1 MDLRLKG
8 RTALVNGASQGIG
21 YAIAHLLAEEGAR
34 VAVGAR
40 REAALLAAAERIRR
54 ETGGEVVAIQG
65 DIRRAEDCERLVA
78 TTVNEL
84 GGLEILIN
92 NDGAPPLGSVL
103 AFDDEAWRKA
113 LEQNLMSVVRL
124 SRAAVPHMRKLGGG
138 AIVCNTAL
146 SVLQPLPGFSLSVAS
161 WAGVIGYVKTL
172 SLEVAADNIS
182 VNTIC
187 PGIVETSRLKLVQSQ
202 SAELRDMTAEIP
214 MKRAGDPEEIAALVA
229 LLVSPRGRYITGST
243 IHIDG
248 GAARSLW

>member
-187 PGIVETSRLKLVQSQ
+187 PGIVDTSRLKLVQSQ

>member
-40 REAALLAAAERIRR
+40 REPTLLAAAERIRS

-78 TTVNEL
+78 TTVREL
-84 GGLEILIN
+84 GELEILIN
-92 NDGAPPLGSVL
+92 NDGAPPLGPIL

-113 LEQNLMSVVRL
+113 LDQNLMSVVRL

-187 PGIVETSRLKLVQSQ
+187 PGIIETPRLKLVQSQ

-248 GAARSLW
+248 GAARSLC